1 MEEKHIEETYYP
13 HKERKQ
19 VINRLARIE
28 GHVRAIKE
36 MTKSGRECPEL
47 LIQIA
52 AVQRAL
58 DGVAKVVLK
67 DHLNECVVS
76 SIGRENQEKILS
88 DFQDAL
94 DRYIR

>member
-1 MEEKHIEETYYP
+1 M
-13 HKERKQ
+13 
-19 VINRLARIE
+19 A
-28 GHVRAIKE
+28 
-36 MTKSGRECPEL
+36 KSGRDCPEL

-76 SIGRENQEKILS
+76 AIGHENQEKILS
-88 DFQDAL
+88 EFQNAL